1 VFPGRRHG
9 NDRGVIDVAPTR
21 RSLWSAIAGVGLFL
35 ALFAGLLDW
44 AKWSPYLAKLSK
56 IRATHVWPG
65 HDVLAKAGPPHA
77 SPSFHGAWTFTLA
90 YAEAVWPAIVA
101 ALLVAAAVE
110 SLVPRRLVLR
120 ALDRGSDLGAA
131 AAGGLLA
138 LPSLMCTCCTAPVA
152 ATLRRCGASTA
163 AALGYWLGNPVLNP
177 AVLVFLALVAPW
189 QWVTT
194 RIVVGLVLVVPG
206 AALVGRLVD
215 RGRRRSP
222 EPEVEPYRL
231 AAAPRR
237 FAGGLARLSLTL
249 LPEYAII
256 VFLVGLLRGWLF
268 PFDGSARHWGAV
280 AVLAAAALGT
290 LVVIPTGG
298 EIPIVQ
304 GLALAGA
311 GLGVQGALLMALP
324 AISVVSMA
332 MVARS
337 FGTRVT
343 LAAAGAVFLA
353 ALAAAGL
360 LAALS

>member
-1 VFPGRRHG
+1 
-9 NDRGVIDVAPTR
+9 VIAVAPTR
-21 RSLWSAIAGVGLFL
+21 RSLWSAIAGGCLFL

-56 IRATHVWPG
+56 IRATRVWPG
-65 HDVLAKAGPPHA
+65 HDVLAKAGAPA
-77 SPSFHGAWTFTLA
+77 ATPSIHGAWTFTLA
-90 YAEAVWPAIVA
+90 YAEAVWPAVVA

-110 SLVPRRLVLR
+110 ALVPRRWLLR
-120 ALDRGSDLGAA
+120 ALDRRSQLGGA

-138 LPSLMCTCCTAPVA
+138 LPSLMCTCCTAPIA
-152 ATLRRCGASTA
+152 ATLRRCGATTA

-194 RIVVGLVLVVPG
+194 RVLVGLVLVVPG
-206 AALVGRLVD
+206 AALIGRLVD
-215 RGRRRSP
+215 GGGRP
-222 EPEVEPYRL
+222 EPQLAPYRL

-237 FAGGLARLSLTL
+237 FAGGLARLCLTL
-249 LPEYAII
+249 LPEYAIV

-268 PFDGSARHWGAV
+268 PFDGSVRHWGVV

-304 GLALAGA
+304 GLAFAGV
-311 GLGVQGALLMALP
+311 GLGVQGALLIALP

-343 LAAAGAVFLA
+343 LAAAGGVFAA
-353 ALAAAGL
+353 ALAAGGL
-360 LAALS
+360 LAALG